1 MYQVENVG
9 DVIKHKRQT
18 LRSRTSWLALSQTVW
33 GLGFTSFFTDIS
45 SEMVA
50 TTLPVYLALV
60 LRLAPFQLGLID
72 GLYQGTAILVKIAS
86 GVWADR
92 TGDGKRV
99 AVAGYAL
106 STLSRIGLL
115 LSGAALPGLT
125 AATVIDRIGKGIRT
139 SPRDAMITASTSPE
153 QLGTAFGAHR
163 AMDTAGAMIGP
174 LLASALLWLTQSA
187 YDAVFVVSLLFGIVG
202 LAVLVLFVPRR
213 PAPGA
218 TGSVPIDLRH
228 VTCLLRERGFRA
240 LLLAAILLALS
251 TISDS
256 LLHLTIQ
263 RKIDLSPGL
272 FPLIFVGVALAFMF
286 LAVPFGR
293 LADRLGRSR
302 VFLGGYLLLAAT
314 YALTLLPAFSA
325 ATLALYVLLLG
336 AYYAATDGVLMAL
349 LGALLPEQIRSSGIA
364 LFTTFTGLARLLASV
379 LFGAAWS
386 VAGAPTAVT
395 IFLAALIAGMGIAA
409 VSLRRAALSIHNE

>member
-1 MYQVENVG
+1 MYQVENAG
-9 DVIKHKRQT
+9 DVIKNKRQT
-18 LRSRTSWLALSQTVW
+18 LRSRASWLALSQTVW

-92 TGDGKRV
+92 SGDGKRV

-115 LSGAALPGLT
+115 LSGAAMPGLT

-139 SPRDAMITASTSPE
+139 SPRDAMITASTPPE
-153 QLGTAFGAHR
+153 KLGTAFGAHR

-174 LLASALLWLTQSA
+174 LLASAVLWLTHFA
-187 YDAVFVVSLLFGIVG
+187 YDAVFMVSLLFGIVG
-202 LAVLVLFVPRR
+202 LAVLLLFVPGSTR
-213 PAPGA
+213 PNDAQVA
-218 TGSVPIDLRH
+218 RADLRQ
-228 VTCLLRERGFRA
+228 VLRLLRERGFRA
-240 LLLAAILLALS
+240 LLVAGVLLAFS
-251 TISDS
+251 TVSDS

-263 RKIDLSPGL
+263 RKLDLSPGL
-272 FPLIFVGVALAFMF
+272 FPLIFVGVALSFMV

-293 LADRLGRSR
+293 LADRFGRRR

-314 YALTLLPAFSA
+314 YALMLFPAFDIA
-325 ATLALYVLLLG
+325 ALALYVLLLG

-349 LGALLPEQIRSSGIA
+349 LGAVLPEHIRTSGIA
-364 LFTTFTGLARLLASV
+364 LFTTFTGLARLLAST

-386 VAGAPTAVT
+386 AAGAPAAVAV
-395 IFLAALIAGMGIAA
+395 FLAALIASVGVAA
-409 VSLRRAALSIHNE
+409 MFLRPAE